1 MDEVY
6 YEAIDLLKKLIS
18 TPSISRDE
26 EKAGDVVARF
36 LADCGFEVNRHG
48 NNVWVTAPDYSVDKP
63 TILLNSHI
71 DTVKPASGW
80 THNPFEAEDD
90 GEKIYGLGS
99 NDAGASVVSLIAAF
113 RMLAV

>member
-48 NNVWVTAPDYSVDKP
+48 NNVWVTAPDYSVDSK
-63 TILLNSHI
+63 
-71 DTVKPASGW
+71 
-80 THNPFEAEDD
+80 
-90 GEKIYGLGS
+90 
-99 NDAGASVVSLIAAF
+99 GALKVV
-113 RMLAV
+113 